1 MFLKKKRKKVC
12 CQFNTDLL
20 EKWLMAPSIFTQVAL
35 SLSLEPKNYELMMYI
50 LEQLRREQFGG
61 DEQSVSSEL
70 RHFFSGLW

>member
-1 MFLKKKRKKVC
+1 
-12 CQFNTDLL
+12 
-20 EKWLMAPSIFTQVAL
+20 MAPSIFTQVAL